1 LTNAVEHIL
10 QYHPNQQTFNWSNQE
25 QNMTL
30 DSLTDHIHTYVNTL
44 NWTTPQLTYDDSLW
58 NIHPVEAVG
67 HLGPS
72 AILIII
78 LVLTLTIIIVLW
90 CYRHALAKLCRP
102 VFQVTNSPTV
112 FHQPTNTGE
121 FRYMYQP
128 GQPPVSIQSPSDS
141 SLRDGSGITSQITT
155 ALALQDATSVIENTF
170 QPTITLPS
178 IIEAPHAYFH
188 RPPEQ

>member
-1 LTNAVEHIL
+1 
-10 QYHPNQQTFNWSNQE
+10 
-25 QNMTL
+25 M
-30 DSLTDHIHTYVNTL
+30 
-44 NWTTPQLTYDDSLW
+44 
-58 NIHPVEAVG
+58 EAVG

-128 GQPPVSIQSPSDS
+128 GQPPVSSQSPSDPNF
-141 SLRDGSGITSQITT
+141 REGSGTTSQVTT
-155 ALALQDATSVIENTF
+155 TLALQDATRVIENTF
-170 QPTITLPS
+170 QPTITPPS
-178 IIEAPHAYFH
+178 IIEAPHAYYN
-188 RPPEQ
+188 RTPEQ